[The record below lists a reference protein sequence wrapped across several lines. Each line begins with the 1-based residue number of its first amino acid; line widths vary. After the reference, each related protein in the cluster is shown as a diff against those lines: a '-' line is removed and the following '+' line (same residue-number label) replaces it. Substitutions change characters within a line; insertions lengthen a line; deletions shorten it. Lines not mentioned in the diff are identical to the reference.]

1 VGRGRIRFLF
11 SSSQFLLLLL
21 SSRLRELHAKLDVS
35 GLDGPLLELV
45 RDLHVGGRK
54 LIAEG
59 PVRVK
64 LNDKMLDVQLLLL
77 SDLLLLT
84 VVKEDK
90 YRLLSAGRDTK
101 KLRPAII
108 IGSVMARA
116 VATDTKSFF
125 IITTSTCVGHPSC
138 LFFLLA
144 CLLMVCCCCCCCC
157 CCLHVSGTRWWR
169 ARR

>member
-1 VGRGRIRFLF
+1 M
-11 SSSQFLLLLL
+11 
-21 SSRLRELHAKLDVS
+21 
-35 GLDGPLLELV
+35 LELV

-84 VVKEDK
+84 VVKDDK
-90 YRLLSAGRDTK
+90 YRLLSSGRDTK

-108 IGSVMARA
+108 IGSVMARP
-116 VATDTKSFF
+116 VATDNKGFF
-125 IITTSTCVGHPSC
+125 IITTSACVVCCPFHFQVLLLQKVVKKRHFFFFVLC
-138 LFFLLA
+138 NLFFIYFF
-144 CLLMVCCCCCCCC
+144 
-157 CCLHVSGTRWWR
+157 
-169 ARR
+169 